1 MRGLNNRGQLNI
13 LATLEK
19 VCNYLNSKNKKAQLT
34 IFIIVGVLIVGAIA
48 FYFLFRQ
55 GLIPD
60 ISGGKE
66 INPNSFLESCVE
78 EKISEAVEII
88 SVQGGN
94 INPKLNKRF
103 KFKDE
108 ESAVNI
114 SYLCYNKNL
123 YDRCI
128 NQFPSLTDHIETEIE
143 NYIDDDVQICFNK
156 LIENLEKQN
165 YDVTKN
171 YNGFE
176 VELTLEGV
184 KLLIYGEID
193 LIKNGESLK
202 MQNIGTIIPTNLYE
216 LVLISKSILNS
227 ETEYCE
233 FNVNSYMLIYPE
245 IKIDLFKDSVGEK
258 IYTIKNREIDNYF
271 RFAVRGCII

>member
-1 MRGLNNRGQLNI
+1 MG
-13 LATLEK
+13 
-19 VCNYLNSKNKKAQLT
+19 CKNKRGQLT

-78 EKISEAVEII
+78 EQINEAINLI
-88 SVQGGN
+88 AIQGGN

-103 KFKDE
+103 KFRDE
-108 ESAVNI
+108 ENAVNI
-114 SYLCYNKNL
+114 SYLCYNKNF
-123 YDRCI
+123 YDRCVH
-128 NQFPSLTDHIETEIE
+128 QAPMLTSHIQKEIE
-143 NYIDDDVQICFNK
+143 NYIEDDVQICFNK

-193 LIKNGESLK
+193 LTRNDESLK
-202 MQNIGTIIPTNLYE
+202 MQNIGAIIPTNLYE
-216 LVLISKSILNS
+216 LVLIANSILNS

-258 IYTIKNREIDNYF
+258 IYTIKNRNIDNYF